1 MKPADIRELTSQEL
15 TKAMADHRK
24 DLFSMR
30 MKAKT
35 GQLENPSAI
44 RKVRKNLARMITI
57 EAQKQK

>member
-1 MKPADIRELTSQEL
+1 MKTADIRELTPQEL

-35 GQLENPSAI
+35 GQLENPAVI
-44 RKVRKNLARMITI
+44 RQVRRNLARMLTI
-57 EAQKQK
+57 QAQKQK